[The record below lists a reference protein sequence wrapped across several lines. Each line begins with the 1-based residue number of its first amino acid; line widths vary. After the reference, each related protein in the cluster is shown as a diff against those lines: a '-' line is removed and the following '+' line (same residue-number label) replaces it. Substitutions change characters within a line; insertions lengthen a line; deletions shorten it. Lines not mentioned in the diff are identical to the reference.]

1 MSNFLSRLFHKEG
14 NSPPHHVVDRAF
26 VSEYTQFID
35 HYLEEHPEVLADQHD
50 GRLIYWDKKVDL
62 EAQKKAEIDAVPD
75 DIYGFH
81 SFAWTN
87 KKH

>member
-1 MSNFLSRLFHKEG
+1 MSNFLSRLFRKEG
-14 NSPPHHVVDRAF
+14 DSLTHPIVDRAF
-26 VSEYTQFID
+26 VSEYTQFIE
-35 HYLEEHPEVLADQHD
+35 HYLEEHPEVLDDQHD

-62 EAQKKAEIDAVPD
+62 VAQKKAEMDAVPD

-87 KKH
+87 KEH